1 MKKIS
6 DKAREKKIINALKC
20 LEEEYGVNLN
30 IKTNKS
36 LLVGS
41 SIISAT
47 AVANILH
54 LVPDVYLII
63 ASVVGITALCFGIK
77 KQKEDYNENMFNI
90 AFRSGKMYDMFKMLE
105 MYKSEDKLFHEGI
118 RLSDDNI
125 RYYLMNVVENNA
137 EFLRG
142 KHSKRALKK
151 SNNQL
156 RKEMVEK
163 EKQK

>member
-1 MKKIS
+1 
-6 DKAREKKIINALKC
+6 
-20 LEEEYGVNLN
+20 
-30 IKTNKS
+30 
-36 LLVGS
+36 
-41 SIISAT
+41 
-47 AVANILH
+47 
-54 LVPDVYLII
+54 
-63 ASVVGITALCFGIK
+63 
-77 KQKEDYNENMFNI
+77 
-90 AFRSGKMYDMFKMLE
+90 

-125 RYYLMNVVENNA
+125 RYYLMNVVENNVD
-137 EFLRG
+137 FLRG